1 MKINPVETD
10 TGIYLECEDERAL
23 GMETCGCDEPSM
35 RTIRRFRYGLVHG
48 LVVSWWHPSDRVCMV
63 AVREDKSGEWV
74 PMTYEQ
80 WQTVKQEAADG

>member
-23 GMETCGCDEPSM
+23 GMESCGCDESWLREVKP
-35 RTIRRFRYGLVHG
+35 FRYGLVHG
-48 LVVSWWHPSDRVCMV
+48 LVVSWTHPGGRACIV
-63 AVREDKSGEWV
+63 ALREDKSGEWI